1 MAGFEA
7 IGVGVDGGVRGEMQA
22 ALRAGLEATAAHVIG
37 VVASG
42 VSGEAAF
49 DGEAAFGVGAAFGV
63 VGVADD
69 VLGGVSM
76 QVIGANESFEA
87 DEAGEADGAEIERL

>member
-7 IGVGVDGGVRGEMQA
+7 IGIGVDGGVRGEVQA
-22 ALRAGLEATAAHVIG
+22 ALRADLEATAAHVIG
-37 VVASG
+37 GVAGG
-42 VSGEAAF
+42 VSDEAAF
-49 DGEAAFGVGAAFGV
+49 DVGAAFGV